1 MAKSPFIESIRADL
15 RARRYS
21 LQTEKTYLFW
31 IRQFI
36 YFHRMRHPNEMANTE
51 IEQFLSYLANVRKV
65 SSSTQNLALCALI
78 YTQST

>member
-36 YFHRMRHPNEMANTE
+36 YFHHMRTPMKWQTPKDRQSIHQVGYGAY
-51 IEQFLSYLANVRKV
+51 LSPFFCYLITAKR
-65 SSSTQNLALCALI
+65 
-78 YTQST
+78 Y